1 MEVLVFSTS
10 VQSMDQV
17 KTLAP
22 EINSLAGKGHWNFA
36 LDDCDKILRIVSDK
50 VKAQQ
55 QRTMEIG
62 YSLLNVSVGLVRIV
76 FIPCSQM
83 MKIISRAMLAH
94 VAPKIHHGMAV

>member
-50 VKAQQ
+50 VKAQHA
-55 QRTMEIG
+55 IN
-62 YSLLNVSVGLVRIV
+62 LLKENGFDCRELE
-76 FIPCSQM
+76 
-83 MKIISRAMLAH
+83 
-94 VAPKIHHGMAV
+94 